1 MSGFANTFL
10 FVFAALFPLVNPLG
24 GAPLFLGLTSD
35 CTAKQRG
42 SLALRVAVNS
52 FWLLLGSMVFGS
64 LILEFFGITVPVVR
78 VAGGALVAAMGWKLL
93 NEGARPQGR
102 RASRGGWERD
112 GGLRFLSIDTA
123 AHRRARLN
131 FCCVDDR

>member
-1 MSGFANTFL
+1 MSEFTNTFF
-10 FVFAALFPLVNPLG
+10 FVFAALFPVVNPLG

-64 LILEFFGITVPVVR
+64 LIL
-78 VAGGALVAAMGWKLL
+78 
-93 NEGARPQGR
+93 
-102 RASRGGWERD
+102 
-112 GGLRFLSIDTA
+112 
-123 AHRRARLN
+123 
-131 FCCVDDR
+131 